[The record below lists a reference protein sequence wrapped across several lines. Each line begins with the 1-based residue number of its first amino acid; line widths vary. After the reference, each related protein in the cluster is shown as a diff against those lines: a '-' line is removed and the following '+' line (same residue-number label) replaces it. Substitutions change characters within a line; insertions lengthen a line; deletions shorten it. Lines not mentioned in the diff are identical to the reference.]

1 MADQAIPE
9 SLRQWARSDADG
21 DTKMKELMRLYAE
34 ALDCQRCVLYCR
46 EPDLRRATTTHAW
59 WSDAKEKYA
68 VQWESWFSDEWVDEG
83 PPNAPDPLFHLAL
96 VDPQAVYID
105 DIENDPTGLVN
116 LEFEAPTFKHRALIH
131 APIYYAGK
139 CYGILEPSV
148 FDEPR
153 HWSARDREI
162 TAWVQAQLGPIVA
175 EYVATH
181 GPK

>member
-9 SLRQWARSDADG
+9 SLRQWARSTEDG

-59 WSDAKEKYA
+59 WSDAKEEYA

-96 VDPQAVYID
+96 VDPHAVYID

-131 APIYYAGK
+131 APIYHAGK

-153 HWSARDREI
+153 HWSARDKEI
-162 TAWVQAQLGPIVA
+162 TAWVQEQLGPIVA